1 MATES
6 TKNARGPG
14 DGDVA
19 EQRSPEEIQADIE
32 TTREELGETVAEI
45 ADKTDVKKQAKRKVA
60 ETKAKATAKKE
71 EVKQKAT
78 AQKEAATAKVKT
90 ATPESAQ
97 DGAQQATQ
105 AAQQVAAQAT
115 QTARENPVP
124 TAAIAAFAGGLAIG
138 WILGRR

>member
-1 MATES
+1 MATEGTKKSSAS
-6 TKNARGPG
+6 TEG
-14 DGDVA
+14 DST

-45 ADKTDVKKQAKRKVA
+45 ADKTDVKKQTKRKVA
-60 ETKAKATAKKE
+60 ETKAKATAKKD

-97 DGAQQATQ
+97 EGAQQATQ
-105 AAQQVAAQAT
+105 AAQHVAEQAT

>member
-1 MATES
+1 MATDS
-6 TKNARGPG
+6 TKKSGGPPG
-14 DGDVA
+14 DDAA
-19 EQRSPEEIQADIE
+19 EQRSPEAIQADIE

-60 ETKAKATAKKE
+60 ETKAKASAKAD
-71 EVKQKAT
+71 EVKQKAG
-78 AQKEAATAKVKT
+78 ARKEAATAKVRE
-90 ATPESAQ
+90 AAPESAQ
-97 DGAQQATQ
+97 EGAQQATQ

-124 TAAIAAFAGGLAIG
+124 TAAIGAFAGGLAIG